1 MPTMGLFM
9 LLPVSAGAAAGACA
23 CGADVG
29 GSSRHSHR
37 RHCGHHRRCGRGIL
51 LTKLKLELVVLY
63 IHIGQTAV
71 LHNTDKFLYG
81 IGKRISFKLHIVS
94 TFLLV
99 LYGSKC
105 YTSVMTA
112 EAERIAECAC
122 NLHISRAVSRIVK
135 IAFGICHLKT

>member
-1 MPTMGLFM
+1 MGLFM
-9 LLPVSAGAAAGACA
+9 LLPVSAGAAAGACV

-29 GSSRHSHR
+29 TAGAAAIAI
-37 RHCGHHRRCGRGIL
+37 GGIAGITGGAGGGIL

>member
-1 MPTMGLFM
+1 MAVL
-9 LLPVSAGAAAGACA
+9 
-23 CGADVG
+23 
-29 GSSRHSHR
+29 RHSHR